1 MLAYCLNDASELTQ
15 RWANKHRALSQTFRS
30 TNLLVTHSYLANTLY
45 YRYKRKHTPDLR
57 DYFYW
62 ALSDYEG
69 ATWSRLRASFQSL
82 HTLVEQNGG
91 QLKVVIFPFFHNLG
105 PEYRFVGVHEKLAAY
120 WARHNVP
127 KLDLLGIFDGHAS
140 EELVVNR
147 YDAHPNE
154 VAHELAAKAIQR
166 FLEGP
171 GTG

>member
-1 MLAYCLNDASELTQ
+1 M
-15 RWANKHRALSQTFRS
+15 
-30 TNLLVTHSYLANTLY
+30 
-45 YRYKRKHTPDLR
+45 
-57 DYFYW
+57 
-62 ALSDYEG
+62 
-69 ATWSRLRASFQSL
+69 
-82 HTLVEQNGG
+82 
-91 QLKVVIFPFFHNLG
+91 IFAFFHNLS

-127 KLDLLGIFDGHAS
+127 TLDLLGIFDGHAS

-147 YDAHPNE
+147 YDAHPSE